1 MSLKVNSLNLVVFYL
16 RKSAPSFRIV
26 KDLLSKSK
34 SFVSSNLSSSVSSP
48 TGFKLGYNN
57 APSDRLNKIEAG
69 SVNACSV
76 TVEFSAKLR
85 RLVCPTT

>member
-1 MSLKVNSLNLVVFYL
+1 MSLKVNSLNLAVFYL

-26 KDLLSKSK
+26 KDLLSNSK
-34 SFVSSNLSSSVSSP
+34 SFVSSNISSTVPSP
-48 TGFKLGYNN
+48 TGFKLGFKN
-57 APSDRLNKIEAG
+57 APSGRLNTIEAD
-69 SVNACSV
+69 SINACRA

>member
-26 KDLLSKSK
+26 KDILSKSK
-34 SFVSSNLSSSVSSP
+34 SFVSSNLSSTVPSP
-48 TGFKLGYNN
+48 TGFKLGFNN
-57 APSDRLNKIEAG
+57 APSGRLNTIETR
-69 SVNACSV
+69 SINACSA